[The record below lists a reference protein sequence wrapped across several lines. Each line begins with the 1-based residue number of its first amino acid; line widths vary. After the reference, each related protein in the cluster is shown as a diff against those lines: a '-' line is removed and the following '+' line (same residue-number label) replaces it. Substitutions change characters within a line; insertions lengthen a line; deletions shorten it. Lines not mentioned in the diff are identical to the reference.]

1 MVFIPP
7 PHLASAS
14 RPSYAEAYNKI
25 LAAHRRSPLSAA
37 SSVIILVA
45 PDVDA
50 LCAAKMFAELFK
62 QDDVMHRITPLSGI
76 ADLERMRDELITYP
90 ELHTLILLNIGS
102 ILDLPSAEWF
112 GDFPPKVHVHVIDSG
127 RPQNLSSLFGA
138 GDSGERIIVWDDG
151 GAENLE
157 EEQRA
162 WVTLAYEPE
171 PDSDES
177 SDDDLPEDMSEGSGG
192 EDEDGDGSPSRKRRS
207 VGEGSKT
214 PSKRRRLEPDRRPR
228 VSREERDQH
237 HARLDKH
244 YMSGTWSGQSVA
256 GIVYLLATALERVD
270 NDLLWLAIL
279 GLTNQYLRCRI
290 SRTEYDKYHSIYYD
304 EVSRLNP
311 PPPANDTHGLAALG
325 PDDTSLRTTDELRF
339 ELVRHWTLYDAMF
352 HSSYVAGKLG
362 IWKEQG
368 RKRLTGLLAKM
379 GFSIPQTQ
387 QPYSHMDM
395 DLKRQLR
402 DKLDSI
408 APEYGLIEL
417 SYPSFVRCYGYH
429 MQPLSAADA
438 VDALNALLD
447 AATGVRMEVEVEG
460 ARNGGEWFG
469 GGHVWRA
476 AGRWGSSDAKSKAG
490 GQEQSGADQEEDD
503 AVADADAGKEREPW
517 LVRNF
522 WNAFDALE
530 DATRLREAIRL
541 ATSVRRAII
550 RTGSSIIDKNDIRMI
565 KGHHVV
571 QLRQGPDLALFT
583 HPGVLFQ
590 LGLWLAEVLR
600 DRVSGVNVS
609 RRNKKKSLPLILA
622 CLNEQDRTY
631 VVIGMNESLDFGDVR
646 KNEFGLVFLD
656 AKEDSGARTRH
667 GSFDTNILEVH
678 EADFEKFIAEVYRAK
693 DKY

>member
-14 RPSYAEAYNKI
+14 RPSYAEAYNNI

-45 PDVDA
+45 PDIDA

-76 ADLERMRDELITYP
+76 ADLERMRDELITYS

-102 ILDLPSAEWF
+102 ILDLPSSEWF

-127 RPQNLSSLFGA
+127 RPQNLSSLFGE
-138 GDSGERIIVWDDG
+138 GEGGERIIIWDDG
-151 GAENLE
+151 GAEHLDE
-157 EEQRA
+157 ERRA
-162 WVTLAYEPE
+162 WEALNNDPE
-171 PDSDES
+171 PSSDEG
-177 SDDDLPEDMSEGSGG
+177 SDDDSHQDLNEDSADEGVV
-192 EDEDGDGSPSRKRRS
+192 SPSRKRRS
-207 VGEGSKT
+207 TSVGSRSRG
-214 PSKRRRLEPDRRPR
+214 KRRRVDDGRHPR
-228 VSREERDQH
+228 VSREQRDQYY
-237 HARLDKH
+237 ALLDKY
-244 YMSGTWSGQSVA
+244 YMSGTSYGQSAA
-256 GIVYLLATALERVD
+256 GIVYILATILERVD

-279 GLTNQYLRCRI
+279 GLTNQYIRCRI
-290 SRTEYDKYHSIYYD
+290 SRPEYDKYHSIYHD

-311 PPPANDTHGLAALG
+311 PPPAGDTYGLAALSA
-325 PDDTSLRTTDELRF
+325 DDMSLRTTDELRF
-339 ELVRHWTLYDAMF
+339 ELFRHWTLYDAMF
-352 HSSYVAGKLG
+352 HSSYVAGKMG

-387 QPYSHMDM
+387 QLYAHMDM

-402 DKLDSI
+402 DKLDAI
-408 APEYGLIEL
+408 APEYGMIEL
-417 SYPSFVRCYGYH
+417 TYPSFVRCYGYH

-447 AATGVRMEVEVEG
+447 VATGVQIEVELDG

-469 GGHVWRA
+469 GARVWRA
-476 AGRWGSSDAKSKAG
+476 AGRWGVPEANETANMHDN
-490 GQEQSGADQEEDD
+490 GQEEHAAEARVE
-503 AVADADAGKEREPW
+503 ERESL

-530 DATRLREAIRL
+530 DIARLRDAVGL
-541 ATSVRRAII
+541 AKSVHQAII
-550 RTGSSIIDKNDIRMI
+550 RTGSSIIDKNDVRMI
-565 KGHHVV
+565 KGYRIV
-571 QLRQGPDLALFT
+571 QLKQGPDLALFT
-583 HPGVLFQ
+583 HPGVLFR
-590 LGLWLAEVLR
+590 LGLWLTEVLR
-600 DRVSGVNVS
+600 DRVKGVVAS

-622 CLNEQDRTY
+622 CLDEQDRTY
-631 VVIGMNESLDFGDVR
+631 LVIGLNESIDFGDVR

-667 GSFDTNILEVH
+667 GSFDTNILEVN
-678 EADFEKFIAEVYRAK
+678 EADFEKFIAEVYRAN
-693 DKY
+693 DK